1 MAACFVNLSMYVF
14 FFQLQTRVLLT
25 DVKTAASVIN
35 RDDASALRDTM
46 EGFVSK
52 VINISWLEIDR
63 FLVDYFKYTKDFT
76 HQ

>member
-1 MAACFVNLSMYVF
+1 MAACFVSLSMYVF

-25 DVKTAASVIN
+25 DVKMAVSVIN
-35 RDDASALRDTM
+35 RDDVSALRDTM

-63 FLVDYFKYTKDFT
+63 FLADYFKYTKDFT